1 MRLLGLLPFLVPFI
15 LLGGVQEPGLV
26 EGLFFKSCPKIR
38 VKCEIEERNQCTR
51 HRECPEN
58 MKCCMFSC
66 GKKCLDLRKDVCS
79 MPKET
84 GPCMAFLPRWWFN
97 KETEMCSKFIYGGC
111 QGNNNNFQTEA
122 ICMVVCQ
129 KNIHKFLIG

>member
-1 MRLLGLLPFLVPFI
+1 HISRLAVNSQGPHVALTPLLIV
-15 LLGGVQEPGLV
+15 
-26 EGLFFKSCPKIR
+26 SCPKIR
-38 VKCEIEERNQCTR
+38 VKCEVEERNQCTR
-51 HRECPEN
+51 HRQCPEN

-129 KNIHKFLIG
+129 KNM